1 MKLIRVGELG
11 HETPAVLV
19 DGRRYDIS
27 GITRDFD
34 REFFAT
40 GGLDRVRARVEEG
53 AVGLPMLPGDARLG
67 SPVARPGQ
75 VWCVG
80 VNYSDHAKE
89 SGLDVPAEPLI
100 FGKAAHSVIGP
111 DDDVF
116 IPRGSTK
123 TDWEVEL
130 GVVIGRTARYLDPE
144 DDPLD
149 YVAGVTISH
158 DVSEREWQLEHVGQ
172 WIKGKSFE
180 RFNPTGP
187 WLVTLDEAGPLDSL
201 RLELDINGVRTQDGT
216 TADMVFGV
224 ADIIRYISQFTVLE
238 PGDLIN
244 TGTPAGV
251 GLGQQPSRY
260 LSDGDEVALR
270 ITGLGEQRQRFIPAP

>member
-1 MKLIRVGELG
+1 MKLLRVGEPG
-11 HETPAVLV
+11 YESPAVLI
-19 DGRRYDIS
+19 GGSRYDLS

-34 REFFAT
+34 REFFAS
-40 GGLDRVRARVEEG
+40 GGLDLIRARLKHGTDGLPVLSDRARVG
-53 AVGLPMLPGDARLG
+53 API
-67 SPVARPGQ
+67 ARPGQ

-80 VNYSDHAKE
+80 VNYRDHAAE
-89 SGLDVPAEPLI
+89 SGLEVPAEPLI
-100 FGKAAHSVIGP
+100 FGKATHSVIGP
-111 DDDVF
+111 DDEVF

-130 GVVIGRTARYLDPE
+130 GVVIGRTARYLSPE

-149 YVAGVTISH
+149 YIAGVTISH

-180 RFNPTGP
+180 RFNPLGP
-187 WLVTLDEAGPLDSL
+187 WLVTLDEVRALEDL
-201 RLELDINGVRTQDGT
+201 QLELDINGVRTQDGIT
-216 TADMVFGV
+216 SDMVFGV
-224 ADIIRYISQFTVLE
+224 SEIIRYISQFTVLE

-251 GLGQQPSRY
+251 GLGQQPPRY
-260 LSDGDEVALR
+260 LSSGDEVTLR
-270 ITGLGEQRQRFIPAP
+270 ITGLGEQRQHFIPAP